1 MHALLPVEHQRR
13 LMEFATFPYLTAI
26 LLSCVIGLLAILFI
40 PDENPQAVKWV
51 SAVFSGL
58 TLLFSVIIFLAYDKT
73 SGGLQF
79 VEKIAWVPSMG
90 IQYFNAVDGFSLP
103 MLLLTGIVFFT
114 GVLTMWELKNRVKEF
129 FAFYFLLV
137 TGVFGLFMSLDLF
150 FIFIWYDVSLFPMY
164 PLIAVWGSTRKEYGA
179 MKLTLYLLAGS
190 ALILPAIIF
199 LHVQAGAATY
209 DITTLMQPGTF
220 SASDQKLAFFLL
232 YIGFGILAA
241 VWPFHTWS
249 PVGHVAAP
257 TAVSMVHAGVLM
269 KIGAFGVLRI
279 GMFLCPEGWK
289 FWAPLMATVA
299 VIGIVYGAFVA
310 LSQTDLKF
318 VVGYSSV
325 SHMGIVG
332 LGLATLTV
340 DGLSGAVF
348 QMFAHGIMTA
358 LFFSAIGYIYERTH
372 TRMIPELGGLSRIMP
387 VASGY
392 FILAALTSIG
402 VPCLASFWGEL
413 MVFISAFQVYPVA
426 GVFAVGGLVISALFI
441 LRVVQ
446 KAFYGPLNEKF
457 AHLSDVSFGLG
468 LPRMILV
475 AVIVLFGLFP
485 RILFDVIDT
494 AAVPFIRGLP

>member
-1 MHALLPVEHQRR
+1 
-13 LMEFATFPYLTAI
+13 MEFTGFPYLTAI
-26 LLSCVIGLLAILFI
+26 LLSCVTGLLVILVL
-40 PDENPQAVKWV
+40 PDTNRTAVKWV

-58 TLLFSVIIFLAYDKT
+58 TLVFSVAVFLLYDT
-73 SGGLQF
+73 SRGGLQF
-79 VEKIAWVPSMG
+79 VERVGWVPSMG

-103 MLLLTGIVFFT
+103 MVLLTGIVFFT
-114 GVLTMWELKNRVKEF
+114 GVLTMWELQDRVKEF
-129 FAFYFLLV
+129 YAFYFLLV

-164 PLIAVWGSTRKEYGA
+164 PLIAIWGSTRKEYGA

-199 LHVQAGAATY
+199 LHVKAGGTTY
-209 DITTLMQPGTF
+209 DITALMQPGTF
-220 SASDQKLAFFLL
+220 SAADQKFAFLLL

-269 KIGAFGVLRI
+269 KIGAFGVLRV

-299 VIGIVYGAFVA
+299 VIGIVYGALVA

-332 LGLATLTV
+332 LGLSTLTV
-340 DGLSGAVF
+340 DGLNGAVF

-372 TRMIPELGGLSRIMP
+372 TKMIPELGGLSRIMP

-392 FILAALTSIG
+392 FILAALTAVG
-402 VPCLASFWGEL
+402 VPGLASFWGEL
-413 MVFISAFQVYPVA
+413 MVFIAAFKVYPVG
-426 GVFAVGGLVISALFI
+426 GVLAVGGLVLSALFM

-446 KAFYGPLNEKF
+446 RAFYGPPNEKF
-457 AHLSDVSFGLG
+457 AHLADVSFGLG
-468 LPRMILV
+468 IPRMILA
-475 AVIVLFGLFP
+475 AVIVLFGLLP
-485 RILFDVIDT
+485 SLLFDVIDT
-494 AAVPFIRGLP
+494 ASVAFIRGLP